1 MNEMYKLKEI
11 TQRYEIGYNTLRNAI
26 VTGKLH
32 ARKIGRSYMIQ
43 KDDIE
48 SYLGLIDNSEIQN
61 LKQQIKELELKLKGY
76 EIQYNSI
83 RNVINSV
90 NDIVNVR

>member
-11 TQRYEIGYNTLRNAI
+11 TQMYKISYNTLRNAI
-26 VTGKLH
+26 LTGKLH
-32 ARKIGRSYMIQ
+32 AYRIGRYYMVQ
-43 KDDIE
+43 KADIE
-48 SYLGLIDNSEIQN
+48 SYLGLTDNSEIQN